1 MSVTP
6 EHDAGISQQ
15 DLDELQDPMAGVYA
29 AEVSRL
35 FLSAAGQHI
44 PSVIEH
50 LVSRQARLAL
60 PGGPA
65 LAAWMTAEKIWADG
79 LRYRVFHHAQET
91 SPMTT
96 VTAVLA
102 RSESLLR
109 AELAASVLAAVEPLL
124 AGDRFAA
131 QSAAL
136 QEAGVRT
143 TRTVMP
149 GLRLIMMSAMMS
161 AAAADS
167 DE

>member
-6 EHDAGISQQ
+6 EHDAEINDQ
-15 DLDELQDPMAGVYA
+15 DLAELQDPMAGVYA
-29 AEVSRL
+29 AGAGRL
-35 FLSAAGQHI
+35 FLSAAGEHI
-44 PSVIEH
+44 SGVIDH
-50 LVSRQARLAL
+50 LISRQARLGM

-65 LAAWMTAEKIWADG
+65 LTSYMAAEKIWADG
-79 LRYRVFHHAQET
+79 LRNRVFHHAQECA
-91 SPMTT
+91 PMTT

-102 RSESLLR
+102 RSETLLR

-136 QEAGVRT
+136 QEAGLRT

-161 AAAADS
+161 ASAEGDG
-167 DE
+167 

>member
-44 PSVIEH
+44 PGVIEH
-50 LVSRQARLAL
+50 LVSRQARLSM

-65 LAAWMTAEKIWADG
+65 LASYMAAEKIWTE
-79 LRYRVFHHAQET
+79 LRNTVFFHGQACA
-91 SPMTT
+91 PLTT
-96 VTAVLA
+96 VTAALA
-102 RSESLLR
+102 RTESLLR
-109 AELAASVLAAVEPLL
+109 SELSACVMEAVEPLV

-131 QSAAL
+131 QCAAL
-136 QEAGVRT
+136 QEAGLRT

-161 AAAADS
+161 AAAAEGDG
-167 DE
+167 